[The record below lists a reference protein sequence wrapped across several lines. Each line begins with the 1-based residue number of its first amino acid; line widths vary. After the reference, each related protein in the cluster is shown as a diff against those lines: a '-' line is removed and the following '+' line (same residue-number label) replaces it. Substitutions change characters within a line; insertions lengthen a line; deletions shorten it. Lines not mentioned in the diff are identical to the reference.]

1 MAELV
6 SVVIPMFNR
15 AAYVMHA
22 VKSILSQTY
31 HDLEIIVV
39 DDGSTDDSAAQI
51 QSLSDHRLQVV
62 QQENRGPSAA
72 LNTGLR
78 LSTGAYVAILGSD
91 DVADPHRI
99 ELQVAALERGALD
112 SIFCKPRIIDC
123 NGAPLPSDR
132 YPDFLRAPTGCDAA
146 QHLRKLFV
154 NGNYFCAPSQCM
166 RRDVVDQVGYFHEG
180 LVQLQ
185 DFEYVLRMVGIGMRL
200 QVLDDPL
207 VSYRCH
213 GENLSGSNRTVAVMR
228 ELLAVYRGFADGA
241 RPNIIRTAFD
251 DVLDPGTN
259 PDQPLTLDELGL
271 IFLSH
276 PRPAVRQ
283 VGIEH
288 LIEARKSQQQL
299 SQQGRDL
306 ISFREFFTLL
316 NEPD

>member
-1 MAELV
+1 
-6 SVVIPMFNR
+6 
-15 AAYVMHA
+15 
-22 VKSILSQTY
+22 
-31 HDLEIIVV
+31 
-39 DDGSTDDSAAQI
+39 
-51 QSLSDHRLQVV
+51 
-62 QQENRGPSAA
+62 
-72 LNTGLR
+72 
-78 LSTGAYVAILGSD
+78 
-91 DVADPHRI
+91 
-99 ELQVAALERGALD
+99 
-112 SIFCKPRIIDC
+112 
-123 NGAPLPSDR
+123 
-132 YPDFLRAPTGCDAA
+132 
-146 QHLRKLFV
+146 
-154 NGNYFCAPSQCM
+154 
-166 RRDVVDQVGYFHEG
+166 
-180 LVQLQ
+180 
-185 DFEYVLRMVGIGMRL
+185 MVGIGMRL

-207 VSYRCH
+207 VSYRRH
-213 GENLSGSNRTVAVMR
+213 GENLSGSSRAVAVKR